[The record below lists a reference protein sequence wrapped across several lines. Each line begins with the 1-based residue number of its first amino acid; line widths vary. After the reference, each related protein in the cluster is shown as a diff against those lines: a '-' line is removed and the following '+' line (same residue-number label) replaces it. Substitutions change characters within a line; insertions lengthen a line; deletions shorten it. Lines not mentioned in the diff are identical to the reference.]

1 MKNSQSIFVVSG
13 VVQCVG
19 FRYHTSRQ
27 AQKFAI
33 SGYAKN
39 LNDGRV
45 EVLAVGESGQI
56 DKLYHWLQV
65 GPASASVDNVVKQ
78 RVGEDEKRNV
88 RIGEFQIL

>member
-19 FRYHTSRQ
+19 FRYYTSRE
-27 AQKFAI
+27 AQKLAI

-45 EVLAVGESGQI
+45 EVLAVGESSQI
-56 DKLYHWLQV
+56 EKLYQWLQV
-65 GPASASVDNVVKQ
+65 GPASATVDNVVKQ
-78 RVGEDEKRNV
+78 RLEEGTKQDVC
-88 RIGEFQIL
+88 IGEFRIL